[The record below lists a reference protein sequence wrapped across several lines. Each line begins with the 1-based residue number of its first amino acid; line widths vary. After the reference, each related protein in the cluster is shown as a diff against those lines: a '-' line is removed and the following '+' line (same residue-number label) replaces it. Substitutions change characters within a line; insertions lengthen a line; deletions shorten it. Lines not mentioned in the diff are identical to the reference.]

1 MPRSTTQTDLFQPQ
15 LPEGMRYA
23 PNFVSEAEEIELLEA
38 VAGLPLR
45 QAQYKAYTA
54 NRRIASFG
62 SGYDFDSN
70 VLTPA
75 PPLPAFLLPLRDKVA
90 GWLDIPAEEFAHAL
104 VTEYRPGTALG
115 WHRDVPQFG
124 VVAGISLAGWCR
136 MRLRLMLRGTSRA
149 RTSLLSSWRRARP
162 IAAGR
167 RALGLAAQ
175 HIADQGAALLDH
187 VPDFADRRSVSSTFD
202 RELH

>member
-136 MRLRLMLRGTSRA
+136 MRLRPYAARNITRADVIALELAPRSAYSLQADARWGLQHSISPTKALRYSITF
-149 RTSLLSSWRRARP
+149 RTLRTDV
-162 IAAGR
+162 
-167 RALGLAAQ
+167 Q
-175 HIADQGAALLDH
+175 
-187 VPDFADRRSVSSTFD
+187 
-202 RELH
+202 